1 MQTRTSSTG
10 RTTGRTTLPAAAWA
24 FVALVLLLAG
34 CGPKSL
40 QEFVAQPTVGYAP
53 KCAEK
58 TAAQKKAVDEL
69 RYFPNTLHVKRWP
82 KELPGG
88 KEATLTDEELVRRMV
103 KGEVKHLLVSA
114 RGGVGKSTLARA
126 IEAMACG
133 QALVFRI
140 DLNADVAARLAAG
153 GEGNAVLAAIERQV
167 GVDRDVD
174 RRQSFRELFAAAQT
188 WLLFDAIEEVPLA
201 DRPKVVAQISALSQ
215 QLPNARWAV
224 FARPAVFEKDYGLAG
239 IDGEVALPTLEC
251 SQAKSVLRWNA
262 PDKDH
267 QARAD
272 NFVRTYRLD
281 KQTTRRD
288 RCTFPYM
295 AAYRDLE
302 VVARMAEKFEPKDDA
317 EGLSATLAEVHET
330 IVGERLR
337 KELAALNWSPAQIL
351 QAIDGMVRVDGRD
364 DGSWNLVFTVPRC
377 LEATAKLAEGE
388 VARKY
393 VCEKMLQSA
402 LFDRIEGAEEWRFDH
417 QSVADLFLARWLDR
431 EITRFQ
437 GDCEVVDKHA
447 GWIGQRDIAGYR
459 VGQPAGRR
467 CLPQVA
473 AVMCAAHEETF
484 ERGLGD
490 LLYKGL
496 PMTAERRTLVSD
508 ATKAVSRWKKATP
521 CVKKLIESL

>member
-1 MQTRTSSTG
+1 MAIHPGLSPTRA
-10 RTTGRTTLPAAAWA
+10 LALLALLAAP
-24 FVALVLLLAG
+24 LAG
-34 CGPKSL
+34 CGPKDL

-53 KCAEK
+53 RCAEK
-58 TAAQKKAVDEL
+58 AAAQKKAADEL
-69 RYFPNTLHVKRWP
+69 RYFQNTLRVVRWP

-88 KEATLTDEELVRRMV
+88 KEATLTDEELVRRMLR
-103 KGEVKHLLVSA
+103 GEAKRMLVTA

-126 IEAMACG
+126 IEAMTCS
-133 QALVFRI
+133 QALVFRV

-153 GEGNAVLAAIERQV
+153 TDGNAVLAAIERQV

-174 RRQSFRELFAAAQT
+174 RRQSFRELFAASPT

-201 DRPKVVAQISALSQ
+201 DRPKVVAQIAALAE
-215 QLPNARWAV
+215 QLPKARWAV
-224 FARPAVFEKDYGLAG
+224 FARPAVFEKDYGLPG
-239 IDGEVALPTLEC
+239 IDAEVALPALEC
-251 SQAKSVLRWNA
+251 NQAKSVLRWNA

-272 NFVRTYRLD
+272 NFVRTYLLD
-281 KQTTRRD
+281 QQATRRD

-302 VVARMAEKFEPKDDA
+302 VVARMAEKFEPKDDSG
-317 EGLSATLAEVHET
+317 GLSANLSEVHET
-330 IVGERLR
+330 VVGERLR
-337 KELAALNWSPAQIL
+337 KELSALNWSPAQIL
-351 QAIDGMVRVDGRD
+351 AAIDGMVRVDGRE
-364 DGSWNLVFTVPRC
+364 DGTWNLVFTIPRC
-377 LEATAKLAEGE
+377 LEATAKLADGE

-393 VCEKMLQSA
+393 VCEKMFQSA
-402 LFDRIEGAEEWRFDH
+402 LFDRIEGVEEWRFDH
-417 QSVADLFLARWLDR
+417 QTVADLFLARWLDR
-431 EITRFQ
+431 EITRFS

-447 GWIGQRDIAGYR
+447 GWIGQRNIAGYL

-467 CLPQVA
+467 CVPQVA

-496 PMTAERRTLVSD
+496 PMGADRRKLVED
-508 ATKAVSRWKKATP
+508 ATRAVSRWKKATP
-521 CVKKLIESL
+521 CVKKLVSGL